1 MGFLLSNDSKVQVR
15 EVSYLTPL
23 KNGLVVSCQVP
34 DDTPINTPEFIA
46 AQALTVIQAGAYG
59 IRAQGINNV
68 TAISKVTN
76 LPIIGLVKRYESSSP
91 VYITPL
97 IEDVLELEQAGA
109 QIVAVDATERI
120 RPGSINFEEFMK
132 QLRDQT
138 NVQILADIDSVSAA
152 LVAQDLGCDAVA
164 TTLSGYTDLLVDAL
178 PNIKLIE
185 ELSAQVKIPIIA
197 EGGFNQIQSVKAA
210 FEAGAWSVCIGTAI
224 TNPFLLTK
232 HFLTA
237 IN

>member
-1 MGFLLSNDSKVQVR
+1 MSNDSKLQLR
-15 EVSYLTPL
+15 EVSYLRPL
-23 KNGLVVSCQVP
+23 KNGLIVSCQVP

-59 IRAQGINNV
+59 IRAQGIANV
-68 TAISKVTN
+68 AAISKVTK
-76 LPIIGLVKRYESSSP
+76 LPIIGLVKRYENSSP

-109 QIVAVDATERI
+109 QIVAVDATERN
-120 RPGSINFEEFMK
+120 RPGGINFEEFMK
-132 QLRDQT
+132 QLRTQSS
-138 NVQILADIDSVSAA
+138 VQILADIDSVSAA

-164 TTLSGYTDLLVDAL
+164 TTLSGYTDLPVDAL

-185 ELSAQVKIPIIA
+185 ELSAQVTIPIIA
-197 EGGFNQIQSVKAA
+197 EGGFNQTQSVKAA

>member
-1 MGFLLSNDSKVQVR
+1 MSNDSKLQLR
-15 EVSYLTPL
+15 EVSYLRPL
-23 KNGLVVSCQVP
+23 KNGLIVSCQVP

-59 IRAQGINNV
+59 IRAQGIANV
-68 TAISKVTN
+68 AAISKVTK
-76 LPIIGLVKRYESSSP
+76 LPIIGLVKRYENSSP
-91 VYITPL
+91 IYITPL

-109 QIVAVDATERI
+109 QIVAVDATERN
-120 RPGSINFEEFMK
+120 RPGGINFEEFMK
-132 QLRDQT
+132 QLRTQSS
-138 NVQILADIDSVSAA
+138 VQILADIDSVSAA

-164 TTLSGYTDLLVDAL
+164 TTLSGYTDLPVDAL

-185 ELSAQVKIPIIA
+185 ELSAQVTIPIIA
-197 EGGFNQIQSVKAA
+197 EGGFNQTQSVKAA

>member
-1 MGFLLSNDSKVQVR
+1 LSNDSKLQLR
-15 EVSYLTPL
+15 EVSYLRPL
-23 KNGLVVSCQVP
+23 KNGLIVSCQVP

-59 IRAQGINNV
+59 IRAQGIANV
-68 TAISKVTN
+68 AAISKVTK
-76 LPIIGLVKRYESSSP
+76 LPIIGLVKRYENSSP
-91 VYITPL
+91 IYITPL

-109 QIVAVDATERI
+109 QIVAVDATERN
-120 RPGSINFEEFMK
+120 RPGGINFEEFMK
-132 QLRDQT
+132 QLRTQSS
-138 NVQILADIDSVSAA
+138 VQILADIDSVSAA

-164 TTLSGYTDLLVDAL
+164 TTLSGYTDLPVDAL

-185 ELSAQVKIPIIA
+185 ELSAQVTIPIIA
-197 EGGFNQIQSVKAA
+197 EGGFNQTQSVKAA